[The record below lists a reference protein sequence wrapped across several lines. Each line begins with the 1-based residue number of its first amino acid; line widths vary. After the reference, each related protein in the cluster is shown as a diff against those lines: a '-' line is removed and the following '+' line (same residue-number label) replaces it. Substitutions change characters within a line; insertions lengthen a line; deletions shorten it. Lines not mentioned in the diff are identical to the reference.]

1 MSLGFYFD
9 NTRCMACKVCQ
20 IACKGR
26 FDFQQA
32 GPRPRRVSVYEA
44 GRFPDAKMGFVSIS
58 CNHCE
63 NPACT
68 AVCPTGAMYKDEDGT
83 VQHDDEKCIGCKS
96 CAIACPYGAPQYVEE
111 GGIIAKCDSCRPLR
125 EAGLNPVCVDACP
138 MRAIEFGDMDE
149 LRQKH
154 GDDLVSELSFIPSS
168 DLTHPNL
175 LIKAKDAVK
184 EGDFHE
190 VAI

>member
-1 MSLGFYFD
+1 M
-9 NTRCMACKVCQ
+9 TRNASGAK
-20 IACKGR
+20 AAR
-26 FDFQQA
+26 SPA
-32 GPRPRRVSVYEA
+32 LTARRSTL
-44 GRFPDAKMGFVSIS
+44 K
-58 CNHCE
+58 
-63 NPACT
+63 
-68 AVCPTGAMYKDEDGT
+68 K
-83 VQHDDEKCIGCKS
+83 
-96 CAIACPYGAPQYVEE
+96 